1 VLGTSEIYYALYIP
15 QDMVYLRRKKVK
27 GVDYVYLVKSLWDKK
42 KKTSKQITIKYL
54 GESTHIK
61 RDDIPIE
68 FRDDPKINS
77 FLLNNQPKNRGDRD
91 NIVKEFQ
98 SQLFTSMTEGDLKKT
113 IRVYK
118 LFTTNSNIE
127 EFYRI
132 LLKPTMEKIGTMWAE
147 GQISVAV
154 EHISSNTAQ
163 SLVKLISHNHKKSMQ
178 NKGTV
183 IITTPVGEEHC
194 LPCNMIE
201 SFLLSKG
208 FTTFNLS
215 PSTPSNSLV
224 EFVRSI
230 NPTAVLISIT
240 LTDNIKAG
248 QRLATKIH
256 NQHRKLPVYV
266 GGQALNG
273 TKSKFDATR
282 IEPSTTL
289 EQIPKILIKKT
300 K

>member
-1 VLGTSEIYYALYIP
+1 
-15 QDMVYLRRKKVK
+15 MVYLRKKKVK
-27 GVDYVYLVKSLWDKK
+27 GVDYLYLVKSVWDKK
-42 KKTSKQITIKYL
+42 RKTSKQITIKYL
-54 GESTHIK
+54 GESKSVT

-77 FLLNNQPKNRGDRD
+77 FLLENTPKDRKRREE
-91 NIVKEFQ
+91 ILKKLQV
-98 SQLFTSMTEGDLKKT
+98 QLFSSLTEGNLKES
-113 IRVYK
+113 IRIYE
-118 LFTTNSNIE
+118 LFVNKSRIE
-127 EFYRI
+127 EFY
-132 LLKPTMEKIGTMWAE
+132 EKILNPIMQEVGSMWAD
-147 GQISVAV
+147 GRLSIAT
-154 EHISSNTAQ
+154 EHVSSNTAQ
-163 SLVKLISHNHKKSMQ
+163 SLIKIISENHKRSTLD
-178 NKGTV
+178 KGKV

-194 LPCNMIE
+194 LSCNMIE

>member
-1 VLGTSEIYYALYIP
+1 
-15 QDMVYLRRKKVK
+15 MVYLRKKKVK
-27 GVDYVYLVKSLWDKK
+27 GVDYLYLVKSVWDKK
-42 KKTSKQITIKYL
+42 RKTSKQITIKYL
-54 GESTHIK
+54 GESKSVT

-77 FLLNNQPKNRGDRD
+77 FLLENTPKDRKRREE
-91 NIVKEFQ
+91 ILKKLQ
-98 SQLFTSMTEGDLKKT
+98 AQLFSSMTEGNLKES
-113 IRVYK
+113 IRIYE
-118 LFTTNSNIE
+118 LFVNKSSIE
-127 EFYRI
+127 EFY
-132 LLKPTMEKIGTMWAE
+132 EKILNPIMQEVGSMWAD
-147 GQISVAV
+147 GRLSIAT
-154 EHISSNTAQ
+154 EHVSSNTAQ
-163 SLVKLISHNHKKSMQ
+163 SLIKIISENHKRSTLD
-178 NKGTV
+178 KGKV

-194 LPCNMIE
+194 LSCNMIE

>member
-1 VLGTSEIYYALYIP
+1 MTTLLILDTCLIKIP
-15 QDMVYLRRKKVK
+15 ND
-27 GVDYVYLVKSLWDKK
+27 
-42 KKTSKQITIKYL
+42 
-54 GESTHIK
+54 
-61 RDDIPIE
+61 
-68 FRDDPKINS
+68 
-77 FLLNNQPKNRGDRD
+77 
-91 NIVKEFQ
+91 
-98 SQLFTSMTEGDLKKT
+98 
-113 IRVYK
+113 
-118 LFTTNSNIE
+118 
-127 EFYRI
+127 
-132 LLKPTMEKIGTMWAE
+132 
-147 GQISVAV
+147 
-154 EHISSNTAQ
+154 NTAQ
-163 SLVKLISHNHKKSMQ
+163 SLIKIISENHKRSTLD
-178 NKGTV
+178 KGKV

-194 LPCNMIE
+194 LSCNMIE

>member
-1 VLGTSEIYYALYIP
+1 
-15 QDMVYLRRKKVK
+15 MVYLRKKKVND
-27 GVDYVYLVKSLWDKK
+27 VDYLYLVKSLWDKE
-42 KKTSKQITIKYL
+42 KKTSKQVTIKYL
-54 GESTHIK
+54 GQSTGVTCN
-61 RDDIPIE
+61 DIPIE

-77 FLLNNQPKNRGDRD
+77 FLLENTPKDRKSREE
-91 NIVKEFQ
+91 IMKRFQ
-98 SQLFTSMTEGDLKKT
+98 AQLFSSMTEGDLKES
-113 IRVYK
+113 IRIYK
-118 LFTTNSNIE
+118 SFVNKSSIE
-127 EFYRI
+127 EFYERI
-132 LLKPTMEKIGTMWAE
+132 LNPAMEKIGSMWAD
-147 GQISVAV
+147 GRLSIAT

-163 SLVKLISHNHKKSMQ
+163 SLIKIISENHKRSTLD
-178 NKGTV
+178 KGKI

-194 LPCNMIE
+194 LSCNMIE

-215 PSTPSNSLV
+215 PSTPANSLV
-224 EFVRSI
+224 EFIKSI
-230 NPTAVLISIT
+230 RPTAVLISIT
-240 LTDNIKAG
+240 LDDNIKAG

>member
-1 VLGTSEIYYALYIP
+1 
-15 QDMVYLRRKKVK
+15 MVYLRKKKVK
-27 GVDYVYLVKSLWDKK
+27 GVDYLYLVKSVWDKK
-42 KKTSKQITIKYL
+42 RKTSKQITIKYL
-54 GESTHIK
+54 GESKSVT

-77 FLLNNQPKNRGDRD
+77 FLLENTPKDRKNREE
-91 NIVKEFQ
+91 ILKKLQV
-98 SQLFTSMTEGDLKKT
+98 QLFSSMTEGDLKES
-113 IRVYK
+113 IRIYESFVNK
-118 LFTTNSNIE
+118 SAIE
-127 EFYRI
+127 EFYEKI
-132 LLKPTMEKIGTMWAE
+132 LNPTMEKIGSMWAD
-147 GQISVAV
+147 GRISIAT

-163 SLVKLISHNHKKSMQ
+163 SLIKIISENHKRSTLD
-178 NKGTV
+178 KGRV

-194 LPCNMIE
+194 LSCNMIE

-215 PSTPSNSLV
+215 PSTPANSLI

-230 NPTAVLISIT
+230 HPTAILISIT
-240 LTDNIKAG
+240 LADNIKAG

-256 NQHRKLPVYV
+256 DQYRTLPVYV
-266 GGQALNG
+266 GGQALSG
-273 TKSKFDATR
+273 RKSKFNATI
-282 IEPSTTL
+282 IEPNTTL